1 MSQWVHL
8 SYFAALVAVYI
19 TIYIIEMFNDIISET
34 FDWNK
39 VIESFMTVF
48 EATFATSK
56 KVIHSVIII
65 LVDMINYIAYLN
77 LGSF

>member
-1 MSQWVHL
+1 MKDSMSQWVHL
-8 SYFAALVAVYI
+8 SYFAALVAVHI
-19 TIYIIEMFNDIISET
+19 IIYIIEMFNEIISET

-56 KVIHSVIII
+56 KVIHKVVLILVVII
-65 LVDMINYIAYLN
+65 NY
-77 LGSF
+77 SV